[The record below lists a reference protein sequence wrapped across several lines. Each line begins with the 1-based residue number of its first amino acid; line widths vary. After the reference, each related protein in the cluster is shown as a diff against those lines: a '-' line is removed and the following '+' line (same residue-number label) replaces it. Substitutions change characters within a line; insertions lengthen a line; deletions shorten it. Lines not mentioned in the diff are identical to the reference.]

1 MKILVVDDQDET
13 RLITSVIL
21 SNLGHDVLVA
31 ENGVIAWETI
41 NNTIVDL
48 IICDWLMPEMNGI
61 ELVQKIRAGDF
72 KHYIYLIMLTSLST
86 QEDRIEAIAAGADD
100 FITKTTNPNEL
111 KVKLHPAERILNLKR
126 DLDEQNAFLFESRKQ
141 LQDDLN
147 RARTLQTGLL
157 PAPIED
163 DATQVEWLYHPATFI
178 SGDFFN
184 YYYIG
189 PNLFLFYLVDISGH
203 GVASALMSMSVQ
215 TQLQA
220 FDRSVIELINENKT
234 STIPENICTQLNKQ
248 MLSLSDSHDH
258 YSTLIYG
265 LIDTNKRQVY
275 ITSAGHPYP
284 LHYHHDQ
291 DKLEILP
298 CNGFPIGLLDSATY
312 TTYEFNYNAGD
323 KLFFYSDGINEM
335 MLSGHTTPLTTE
347 ALAKKISTICDKD
360 PKTIVDDIEN
370 QWFESS
376 DILAPPDDL
385 SLVIMQLR

>member
-21 SNLGHDVLVA
+21 SGLGHDVLEA
-31 ENGVIAWETI
+31 ENGVTAWETI
-41 NNTIVDL
+41 NNTRVDI

-61 ELVQKIRAGDF
+61 ELVKKIREGDF
-72 KHYIYLIMLTSLST
+72 NHYIYLIMLTSLSN

-111 KVKLHPAERILNLKR
+111 KVKLYPAERILNLKR

-147 RARTLQTGLL
+147 RARTLQTSLL
-157 PAPIED
+157 PAPIKD
-163 DATQVEWLYHPATFI
+163 DVTQVEWLFHPATFVG
-178 SGDFFN
+178 GDFFN

-189 PNLFLFYLVDISGH
+189 PDLFLFYLVDISGH
-203 GVASALMSMSVQ
+203 GVPSALMSMSVQ

-220 FDRSVIELINENKT
+220 FDRLVIELINDNKT
-234 STIPENICTQLNKQ
+234 ATIPENICAQLNKQ
-248 MLSLSDSHDH
+248 MLSLSNSHDH
-258 YSTLIYG
+258 YATLIYG
-265 LIDTNKRQVY
+265 LIDTNKREVY
-275 ITSAGHPYP
+275 VTSAGHPYP
-284 LHYHHDQ
+284 MHYHQ
-291 DKLEILP
+291 QENLLETLP

-312 TTYEFNYNAGD
+312 TSYKFNYQAGD

-335 MLSGHTTPLTTE
+335 ILSDNTSPLTTE
-347 ALAKKISTICDKD
+347 ALAKKLGTICDKN
-360 PKTIVDDIEN
+360 PKSIIDDIEKK
-370 QWFESS
+370 WFESS

>member
-13 RLITSVIL
+13 RLITSKIL
-21 SNLGHDVLVA
+21 SDLGHDVLVA
-31 ENGVIAWETI
+31 ENGLIAWETI
-41 NNTIVDL
+41 NNARVDI

-61 ELVQKIRAGDF
+61 ELVKKIRADDF
-72 KHYIYLIMLTSLST
+72 EHYIYLIMLTSLGM

-100 FITKTTNPNEL
+100 FITKTSNPNEL
-111 KVKLHPAERILNLKR
+111 KVKLRPAERILNLKR

-157 PAPIED
+157 PAPIQD
-163 DATQVEWLYHPATFI
+163 DVTQVEWLFHPATFVG
-178 SGDFFN
+178 GDVFN

-189 PNLFLFYLVDISGH
+189 PDLFLFYLVDISGH
-203 GVASALMSMSVQ
+203 GVPSALMSMSVQ

-220 FDRSVIELINENKT
+220 FDRLVIDLISEDKT
-234 STIPENICTQLNKQ
+234 SSIPENICSLLNKQ

-258 YSTLIYG
+258 YATLIYG
-265 LIDTNKRQVY
+265 LIDTKKRQVY
-275 ITSAGHPYP
+275 VTSAGHPYP
-284 LHYHHDQ
+284 LHYHNHENT
-291 DKLEILP
+291 LETLP

-312 TTYEFNYNAGD
+312 ATYKFNYKSGD

-335 MLSGHTTPLTTE
+335 SLSGHTTPLTTG
-347 ALAKKISTICDKD
+347 ALANKLSSICKEN
-360 PKTIVDDIEN
+360 PKAIIDDIEN
-370 QWFESS
+370 EWFESS

>member
-13 RLITSVIL
+13 RLITGKIL
-21 SNLGHDVLVA
+21 SNLGHQVLVA
-31 ENGVIAWETI
+31 ENGVVAWEII
-41 NNTIVDL
+41 NNTKMDI

-61 ELVQKIRAGDF
+61 ELVKKIRASDF
-72 KHYIYLIMLTSLST
+72 KHYIYLIMLTSLGM

-126 DLDEQNAFLFESRKQ
+126 DLDEQNAVLFESRKQ

-163 DATQVEWLYHPATFI
+163 DAAQVEWLFHPATFI
-178 SGDFFN
+178 GGDFFN
-184 YYYIG
+184 YYYIA
-189 PNLFLFYLVDISGH
+189 PDLFIFYLVDISGH
-203 GVASALMSMSVQ
+203 GVPSALMSMSVQ

-220 FDRSVIELINENKT
+220 FDRLAIELINEGETPN
-234 STIPENICTQLNKQ
+234 IPENICTQLNKQ

-258 YSTLIYG
+258 YATLIYG
-265 LIDTNKRQVY
+265 LIDTKSRQVY
-275 ITSAGHPYP
+275 MTSAGHPYP
-284 LHYHHDQ
+284 LHYHHGE
-291 DKLEILP
+291 KELETLA

-312 TTYEFNYNAGD
+312 TTFTFKYKAGD

-335 MLSGHTTPLTTE
+335 MLSGDTKVLTTG
-347 ALAKKISTICDKD
+347 ALASKLSSICEQNPKKIIG
-360 PKTIVDDIEN
+360 DIEHR
-370 QWFESS
+370 WFDSS
-376 DILAPPDDL
+376 DMLAPPDDL